1 MITIYFKK
9 FYTDKV
15 VDVVNQN
22 KLI

>member
-1 MITIYFKK
+1 MVAIHFKT
-9 FYTDKV
+9 FYIDKV